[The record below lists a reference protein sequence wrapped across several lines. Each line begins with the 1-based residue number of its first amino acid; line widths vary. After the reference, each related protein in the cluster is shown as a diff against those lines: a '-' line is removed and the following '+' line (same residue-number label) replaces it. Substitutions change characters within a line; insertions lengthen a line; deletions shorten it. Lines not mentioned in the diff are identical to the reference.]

1 MIDFLCF
8 LFTIFHDHE
17 HHLHKKKIGRN
28 DGHMVRNDDFFSIFK
43 VLFHAYIKNFKFS
56 REINMAILI
65 FKNKNKILEFFFFL
79 YSNPI

>member
-1 MIDFLCF
+1 MTMNIIY
-8 LFTIFHDHE
+8 TKQIV
-17 HHLHKKKIGRN
+17 RN

-65 FKNKNKILEFFFFL
+65 FKNKNKILEFFFFFFVF
-79 YSNPI
+79 

>member
-1 MIDFLCF
+1 
-8 LFTIFHDHE
+8 
-17 HHLHKKKIGRN
+17 
-28 DGHMVRNDDFFSIFK
+28 MVRNDDFFSIFK

-65 FKNKNKILEFFFFL
+65 FKNKNKILEFFFL